1 MFDNSNVVFLVG
13 IPRPQ
18 PGPRQTPRGFRKK
31 SDPFSFFSVV
41 YFSFLFVDVF
51 KRTRVCV
58 LDHRPRH
65 VEIQRFQPLQ
75 PPPQEPVASQGMLY
89 NIAPP
94 PYAQGGCHMSHF
106 EPPNSLV
113 VDIFVSY
120 QNLHPTNSGIHR
132 TPQKIIYLFI
142 E

>member
-1 MFDNSNVVFLVG
+1 MKLFCHFFGNVPMFDNSNVVFLVG

-94 PYAQGGCHMSHF
+94 PMRKGAVTCHILN
-106 EPPNSLV
+106 P
-113 VDIFVSY
+113 
-120 QNLHPTNSGIHR
+120 Q
-132 TPQKIIYLFI
+132 TPWWLTYL
-142 E
+142 